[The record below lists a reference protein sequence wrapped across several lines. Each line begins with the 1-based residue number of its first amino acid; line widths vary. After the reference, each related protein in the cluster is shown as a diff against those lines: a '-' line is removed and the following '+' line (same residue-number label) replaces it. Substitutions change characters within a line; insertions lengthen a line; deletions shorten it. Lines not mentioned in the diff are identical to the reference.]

1 MVQLGVCKQANSMS
15 YERTII
21 HGVPF
26 YEREGV
32 LYAWDD
38 EHISAGTI
46 PSSGRDTN
54 GGASSAFTPL
64 RLGVGNSKGET
75 LTLDA
80 DWESR
85 AKPLLD
91 TWRASQEHRSRALL
105 RTVTAAAPTKRKRR
119 TTTAAATAEPE
130 PEPTADE

>member
-1 MVQLGVCKQANSMS
+1 MVQLGMCTQANSMS

-26 YEREGV
+26 YEREGI

-38 EHISAGTI
+38 EHIGAG
-46 PSSGRDTN
+46 
-54 GGASSAFTPL
+54 APL
-64 RLGVGNSKGET
+64 RLGVGSSKGET

-85 AKPLLD
+85 AKPILSA
-91 TWRASQEHRSRALL
+91 WRASQEHRSRALL
-105 RTVTAAAPTKRKRR
+105 RTVATAAPAKRKRR
-119 TTTAAATAEPE
+119 SAAAVAAAVAPEPE
-130 PEPTADE
+130 PEAASDNE